1 SASRTRIDERA
12 EGIDPAGDARTCDRD
27 GHIGYRRLV
36 PGPEGLD
43 IGHDAEPGEARNII
57 GINALHMCQLMQAW
71 PSAIHVTRGFQPI
84 ERRPHSL
91 VADHM
96 AMDLE
101 ARRIE
106 GNEELAQMVLAE
118 HHRRI
123 AALSVMI
130 ILEHRGGA

>member
-1 SASRTRIDERA
+1 
-12 EGIDPAGDARTCDRD
+12 
-27 GHIGYRRLV
+27 
-36 PGPEGLD
+36 
-43 IGHDAEPGEARNII
+43 
-57 GINALHMCQLMQAW
+57 MQAW
-71 PSAIHVTRGFQPI
+71 PGAIHVTRGFQPI

-130 ILEHRGGA
+130 ILEHRGAAVLEHAIEKEFRRMHFQHGRSEIAAETFDA